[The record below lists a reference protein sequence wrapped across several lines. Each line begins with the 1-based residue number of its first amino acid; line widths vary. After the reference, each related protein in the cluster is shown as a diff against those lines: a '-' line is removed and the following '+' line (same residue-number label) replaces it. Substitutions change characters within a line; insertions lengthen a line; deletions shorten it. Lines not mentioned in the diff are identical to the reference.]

1 MAPTMGVRVGSGP
14 PRQSIGSQPCS
25 VKQPADPASR
35 KIRAKSW
42 ALGSKP
48 DRIVTID
55 SSPLPGSIAHHLRA
69 TALTFLVFVSGCT
82 SLPRLALPTAGPTM
96 DQIAPV
102 PPAANGIPVPLVDL
116 TLTVANQQRSLGRR
130 ALFSEVWAGSQPEVG
145 TAGPGDF
152 LEVSIWEAPP
162 ATLFSGGS
170 VDLRAPNTG
179 SRVVTIPEQM
189 IDAEGVINVPFVGA
203 VKVSGRSQ
211 AMIESEIVQR
221 LRGLAHKPQV
231 LVRVTRNVTRN
242 VTIVG
247 EVAQSLRMPLT
258 AKGERLLD
266 ALAAAGGVRQ
276 PVAKM
281 TLQLTRDSRVHGL
294 PLDTIISDPLQNIA
308 LRPGD
313 VITAIHQPFS
323 LSVLG
328 ATAQNAELNF
338 ETQGI
343 SLAQAIARAG
353 GLQDARADPRGV
365 FVFRYEPS
373 QAVPTPVVYRLD
385 LSQPGAFLI
394 AQTFP
399 MQHRDVMYVA
409 NAPAAELQKFLNLIG
424 STIIPAAAVRTLA
437 P

>member
-1 MAPTMGVRVGSGP
+1 VSLDFLPLSALSTLPVR
-14 PRQSIGSQPCS
+14 
-25 VKQPADPASR
+25 AA
-35 KIRAKSW
+35 
-42 ALGSKP
+42 
-48 DRIVTID
+48 
-55 SSPLPGSIAHHLRA
+55 
-69 TALTFLVFVSGCT
+69 ALTFLVVVPGCT
-82 SLPRLALPTAGPTM
+82 SLPRLALPTAGPTV
-96 DQIAPV
+96 DQIAPA
-102 PPAANGIPVPLVDL
+102 PPVANGIQVPLVDL
-116 TLTVANQQRSLGRR
+116 TLAVANQQRSLGRR
-130 ALFSEVWAGSQPEVG
+130 PLFSEVWAGSQPETG

-162 ATLFSGGS
+162 ATLFSSGS
-170 VDLRAPNTG
+170 TDLRAPNTG

-189 IDAEGVINVPFVGA
+189 IDAEGVINVPFAGA
-203 VKVSGRSQ
+203 IKVSGRSQ
-211 AMIESEIVQR
+211 TGIENEIVQR

-281 TLQLTRDSRVHGL
+281 TLQVTRDSRVHGL

-323 LSVLG
+323 LTVLG

-365 FVFRYEPS
+365 FVFRYEATQDAP
-373 QAVPTPVVYRLD
+373 APVVYRLD
-385 LSQPGAFLI
+385 LSQPGSFLI

-399 MQHRDVMYVA
+399 MKHRDVMYVA

-424 STIIPAAAVRTLA
+424 STIIPVAAVRTLA